1 MIINSEN
8 PTKKLIFVLVSSIFI
23 SELLIMVAFA
33 LLPNLPIWIEAFIDA
48 TVLSIFCFPLLFYF
62 VFRPMTKHI
71 ADQKITENQL
81 RAAAAAFETHDGIMV
96 TDANT
101 NIIRVNR
108 AFQKISGYSE
118 AEIIGKN
125 PRILQSG
132 PLNSNFYA
140 SIRQEVNSKGVWKG
154 EMWDKRKDGEV
165 YPIQYTITAVKNVFD
180 EITHYVAI
188 FTDISERKKAV
199 DKIYSLAFYDVLT
212 GLPNRRLLLDR
223 ISLALSVSARNHQF
237 GALLFLDLD
246 NFKTIND
253 TLGFEYGDILLTEVA
268 HRLKLSLRATD
279 TVARLGMDEFVVLI
293 ENIGADAK
301 DASQKTAQV
310 AEKLRIALAEPYQLN
325 ENVRHTSASIGICLF
340 FDHNEIVDEIL
351 KHADLAMY
359 QAKSSGGNIVRFFDP
374 QMQTSVNTRTAL
386 EEDLRL
392 AITDDQLHLYY
403 QIQLDQMRRPIGAE
417 ALVRWIHPQRG
428 MVSPAD
434 FIPVAEE
441 SLLIVDIGNWVL
453 ETACQQISRW
463 SKHDLTRSL
472 VLAVNISAKQ
482 FMQPNFVDQIAFVL
496 KKYQIESS
504 RLKLEL
510 TESIILDDLDAVII
524 RMQTLKDVLGVTL
537 SLDDFGTGYSSLSYL
552 KSLPLD
558 QIKIDQSF
566 VRDMATDASD
576 AVMVK
581 SIIDM
586 SQNFGLD
593 VIAEGVETEAQFKI
607 LKQNGCMSFQGY
619 LFSKPVPIEQFE
631 ILLEENMYKYYL
643 EKLSVSKVS
652 NWGG

>member
-1 MIINSEN
+1 MIANSTN
-8 PTKKLIFVLVSSIFI
+8 PTKKLIFVLVCSIFI
-23 SELLIMVAFA
+23 GELLIMVAFA
-33 LLPNLPIWIEAFIDA
+33 LLPTLPTWIEAVVDP
-48 TVLSIFCFPLLFYF
+48 TVLSIFCFPILYYF

-71 ADQKITENQL
+71 AEQEETESQL
-81 RAAAAAFETHDGIMV
+81 RAATTAFETHDAIMV
-96 TDANT
+96 TDTKA

-108 AFQKISGYSE
+108 AFESITGYSE
-118 AEIIGKN
+118 AEVFGKN
-125 PRILQSG
+125 PSFLQAANHDKNFYSAILKSLQS
-132 PLNSNFYA
+132 
-140 SIRQEVNSKGVWKG
+140 KGIWKG
-154 EMWDKRKDGEV
+154 EMWYKNKSMSI
-165 YPIQYTITAVKNVFD
+165 YPMQSTITAVKNTHD
-180 EITHYVAI
+180 ETTQYVAI
-188 FTDISERKKAV
+188 FTDISERKKAE
-199 DKIYSLAFYDVLT
+199 DEIYNLAFYDDLT
-212 GLPNRRLLLDR
+212 GLPNRRQLHDR
-223 ISLALSVSARNHQF
+223 LSLALSASARNHQY

-253 TLGFEYGDILLTEVA
+253 TLGFEYGDTLLIEVA
-268 HRLKLSLRATD
+268 NRLKLSLRATD

-310 AEKLRIALAEPYQLN
+310 AEKLRTALSEPYQLN
-325 ENVRHTSASIGICLF
+325 ENIRHTSASIGICLF
-340 FDHNEIVDEIL
+340 FDHNEVVDELL
-351 KHADLAMY
+351 KRADLAMY
-359 QAKSSGGNIVRFFDP
+359 QAKSSGGNKVRFFDP
-374 QMQTSVNTRTAL
+374 QMQISVNTRNAL
-386 EEDLRL
+386 EEDLRM
-392 AITDDQLHLYY
+392 AIADDQLQLFY
-403 QIQLDQMRRPIGAE
+403 QIQLDQTRRPVGAE

-428 MVSPAD
+428 MVSPGD

-441 SLLIVDIGNWVL
+441 SSLILEIGNWVL
-453 ETACQQISRW
+453 ETACQQISKW
-463 SKHDLTRSL
+463 SKHDLTKSL

-482 FMQPNFVDQIAFVL
+482 FMQPNFVDQIALVL

-510 TESIILDDLDAVII
+510 TESIVLDDLDAVII
-524 RMQTLKDVLGVTL
+524 KMQTLKDVLGVTL

-566 VRDMATDASD
+566 VRDMTTDASD

-619 LFSKPVPIEQFE
+619 LFSKPLPIEQFE
-631 ILLEENMYKYYL
+631 TLLEESIYKLYL
-643 EKLSVSKVS
+643 EKLSSTRVS